1 MWDIHIS
8 FRWVECQLQALS
20 SCPASEDLFDRL
32 LNSLPESLDETYKRM
47 LVNIEPQV
55 KDYAQRMLMLL
66 CCAPR
71 PLKAVE
77 LLDGLEIDFDDK
89 PSFNPK
95 RRLVNVKQIEE
106 ICPGLVEMDMH
117 RVTFGSWYI
126 ETDEVVIRI
135 AHFSVQEYLESD
147 RIRQNE
153 QVKSFAVHPTQAH
166 TQITSA
172 CLMLFVEP
180 TFTASPNK
188 HPVVRY
194 AATYWPHHFRQGVE
208 TANIK
213 TQLLRLFRNI
223 NNAFDNWS
231 EMFSFKMELEPPK
244 SPLPLACG
252 LGLLSIVRELI
263 DEVKSNGEESH
274 GQFGVPFG
282 IALNTAATLGQ
293 EEIVQLFF
301 DKKCDIDVSDKE
313 WIYSLIEAATYGQEK
328 IVQLFLDRG
337 IDANGIGMYHK
348 TALSCAASCG
358 CEKIVHL
365 LLRRNADI
373 NRLKHSEWRKLTS
386 IMISRGYQRIF
397 RILLENKADTNAHG
411 DILRDASNYGQ
422 EEIVR
427 LLLDRGVEVD
437 SRDEVDQDN
446 LKRFWT
452 SPKSYGSTTHGV
464 GQPALSA
471 ASAKG
476 HEGTVRLLLDR
487 NAEINARDALGRTPL
502 FGACENDHEQVVQ
515 LLLSRNANLHLQD
528 HWGRTPL
535 QVASGAGKTNI
546 VRLLIDRGAINMK
559 DNKGRTPLSVASEA
573 GQTGMVQILV
583 DGGAINTKDDEGRTP
598 LLIAMMRNH
607 IKIVQLLLDHNAHID
622 QTTLWEA
629 CRWGY
634 IGMVYLILDLGVDIN
649 IQDKSGATLLIRATE
664 RDHRDII
671 RLLLNRNADIN
682 VRDHWDRTVLWM
694 ASIKG
699 FGDIVQSLLKRNADV
714 DVQSTYPGEEGLNA
728 FAVAEKYEHK
738 HVMKIIKPYLRKG
751 VVRRS

>member
-1 MWDIHIS
+1 MCDNIS

-47 LVNIEPQV
+47 LVNIEPKV

-66 CCAPR
+66 CCATR
-71 PLKAVE
+71 PLRAVE
-77 LLDGLEIDFDDK
+77 LLDGLAIDFDDK

-117 RVTFGSWYI
+117 RDTYGPSHMK
-126 ETDEVVIRI
+126 TNEVVIRI

-153 QVKSFAVHPTQAH
+153 QVKSFAVHPTQAP

-180 TFTASPNK
+180 TFIASPDK
-188 HPVVRY
+188 YPIVHY
-194 AATYWPHHFRQGVE
+194 AATYWPHHFEQGVE

-223 NNAFDNWS
+223 NNAFDNWY
-231 EMFSFKMELEPPK
+231 EISFQMEFKPPK
-244 SPLPLACG
+244 SPLPYACS

-263 DEVKSNGEESH
+263 NEVKSNGEKSY
-274 GQFGVPFG
+274 GGFGVPFG
-282 IALNTAATLGQ
+282 IALDTAATLGQ

-301 DKKCDIDVSDKE
+301 DKKCDIDVSDEE
-313 WIYSLIEAATYGQEK
+313 WIYSLIEAARYGQEK

-337 IDANGIGMYHK
+337 IDANGIGTYHQ
-348 TALSCAASCG
+348 TALSGAASSG
-358 CEKIVHL
+358 YEKIVHL

-373 NRLKHSEWRKLTS
+373 NRLKHSEWRRLTS

-446 LKRFWT
+446 LKRF
-452 SPKSYGSTTHGV
+452 
-464 GQPALSA
+464 
-471 ASAKG
+471 
-476 HEGTVRLLLDR
+476 LD
-487 NAEINARDALGRTPL
+487 
-502 FGACENDHEQVVQ
+502 
-515 LLLSRNANLHLQD
+515 
-528 HWGRTPL
+528 
-535 QVASGAGKTNI
+535 
-546 VRLLIDRGAINMK
+546 
-559 DNKGRTPLSVASEA
+559 
-573 GQTGMVQILV
+573 
-583 DGGAINTKDDEGRTP
+583 
-598 LLIAMMRNH
+598 IA
-607 IKIVQLLLDHNAHID
+607 KIVWFNYTWSWPTCTIS
-622 QTTLWEA
+622 
-629 CRWGY
+629 C
-634 IGMVYLILDLGVDIN
+634 LG
-649 IQDKSGATLLIRATE
+649 
-664 RDHRDII
+664 
-671 RLLLNRNADIN
+671 
-682 VRDHWDRTVLWM
+682 
-694 ASIKG
+694 
-699 FGDIVQSLLKRNADV
+699 
-714 DVQSTYPGEEGLNA
+714 
-728 FAVAEKYEHK
+728 
-738 HVMKIIKPYLRKG
+738 
-751 VVRRS
+751 